1 MSNFISKLNFPI
13 KLLITGFWKITSGDK
28 RLVLHVTSHI
38 SYTFYYI
45 FTKKYVLLKVKYLQ

>member
-13 KLLITGFWKITSGDK
+13 KLLKTGFWKITSGDK

-38 SYTFYYI
+38 FILFMTILPKNMSC
-45 FTKKYVLLKVKYLQ
+45 